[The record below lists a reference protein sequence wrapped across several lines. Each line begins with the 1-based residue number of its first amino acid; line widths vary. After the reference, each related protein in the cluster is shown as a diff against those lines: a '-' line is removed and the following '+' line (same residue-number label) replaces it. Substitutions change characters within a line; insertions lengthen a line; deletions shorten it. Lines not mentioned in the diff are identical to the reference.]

1 MRIKPYL
8 CAAGVFALLLLTV
21 PALSMIKD
29 GKPVDIPEEPAVTE
43 EKSEKKT
50 DKTDIKTEML
60 KVFDTTTGQV
70 EEISSFDY
78 VVGAVCAQMPAAFE
92 EEALKA
98 QAVAAYT
105 YAVRQREKAK
115 TAPDKELCGAYFSND
130 SRKYQAYFTENQQ
143 KHYYGD
149 NYDMFI
155 EKIKKAVEAVG
166 GEYLTYKDEPIIA
179 AFHPLSSGKT
189 ESAKNVWGSD
199 IPYLVSVDSKYDT
212 SAPKYE
218 QQYEFTAAELKRTL
232 EKSFGG
238 VKLDKD
244 TPEKW
249 FGEPKKSEAETVL
262 SINVGGKDLTGQE
275 IRTALELGS
284 AAFDVEYDD
293 GDFVFTTKGC
303 GHGVGMSQFGANE
316 LAKSG
321 KNYKEILE
329 YYYTGAKITGNEK

>member
-1 MRIKPYL
+1 MKLKPYL

-21 PALSMIKD
+21 PALSLIKD
-29 GKPVDIPEEPAVTE
+29 GRTPDITENESVSESSGEKEPA
-43 EKSEKKT
+43 
-50 DKTDIKTEML
+50 KTDIKTELL

-70 EEISSFDY
+70 EEITSFDY

-105 YAVRQREKAK
+105 YAVRQREKAE

-130 SRKYQAYFTENQQ
+130 SRKYQAYFTENQAR
-143 KHYYGD
+143 HYYGD

-155 EKIKKAVEAVG
+155 EKIRKAVEAVG
-166 GEYLTYKDEPIIA
+166 GEYLVYEDEPIIA
-179 AFHPLSSGKT
+179 AFHPLSGGMT

-199 IPYLVSVDSKYDT
+199 IPYLVSADSKYDT

-232 EKSFGG
+232 EKKFDGI
-238 VKLDKD
+238 KLDKD
-244 TPEKW
+244 DPGKW
-249 FGEPKKSEAETVL
+249 FGEPKRSEAETVL
-262 SINVGGKDLTGQE
+262 TINVGGKELTGQE
-275 IRTALELGS
+275 LRTVLGLSS
-284 AAFDVEYDD
+284 AVFEAEYDD
-293 GDFVFTTKGC
+293 GSFTFTSKGC

-321 KNYKEILE
+321 KSYKEILMH
-329 YYYTGAKITGNEK
+329 YYKGTEITQNS